1 MEAQEVSVANA
12 KNDLAPRTLSL
23 RNKIAYA
30 VGDVGNNFLFDM
42 GQLYLLKY
50 MTDQLG
56 LPSAA
61 AGTVF
66 LVAKIWD
73 AFADITVGT
82 WIDNRTKIGKRGKFR
97 PFILFAA
104 IPLALLLIA
113 NFTTPAHTITGKLI
127 WAYIAYMLF
136 GTVYSISNVPFGSM
150 IPTMTRNS
158 QERAELAS
166 FRQAGSNFGLMLATI
181 GLMPIVLSLP
191 NEKTGYT
198 VAVVIF
204 AIIGVACQWYSYAN
218 IKEVY
223 PVPAKEK
230 VDKNEI
236 KRSYKALLKNK
247 PLLTVSLV
255 NLFTFSAFNLKL
267 AVQVY
272 YCQYVLKNMA
282 AQSLLGF
289 FSIGMVFVS
298 VFLTPILTKRFDKKN
313 VYILGCAIWAAADI
327 LGFFVASNTFLL
339 VFLTSIAYLGNGFT
353 STLNW
358 ALISD
363 CVEYGEWQSGIRS
376 EGLVYSFFTYFRKL
390 SQAIAGFIPGII
402 LAWVGYVP
410 NHQQTATA
418 IMGIRGLMFLYS
430 AVLAVATMVLM
441 HWVYPLTEKRYGV
454 IMKELVA
461 RRSKPGTQTQPQPV
475 TQS

>member
-1 MEAQEVSVANA
+1 MENQEVAAATA
-12 KNDLAPRTLSL
+12 KNDLAPRTLTL

-42 GQLYLLKY
+42 GQLYLLNY
-50 MTDQLG
+50 FTDQVG

-73 AFADITVGT
+73 AFADISVGT

-97 PFILFAA
+97 PFILWAA
-104 IPLALLLIA
+104 IPLAMLLIA
-113 NFTTPAHTITGKLI
+113 NFTTPDFSVTGKLI

-136 GTVYSISNVPFGSM
+136 GTCYSISNVPFGSM

-158 QERAELAS
+158 QERSELAS
-166 FRQAGSNFGLMLATI
+166 YRQAGSNFGLMLATI
-181 GLMPIVLSLP
+181 GFMPIVTALP
-191 NEKTGYT
+191 NKSIGYT
-198 VAVVIF
+198 VAVVVF
-204 AIIGVACQWYSYAN
+204 AIFGVLCQWFSYAN

-223 PVPAKEK
+223 KTPVKQKVSKE
-230 VDKNEI
+230 EI
-236 KRSYKALLKNK
+236 KASYKALLKNK

-255 NLFTFSAFNLKL
+255 NVFTFSAFNLKL

-272 YCQYVLKNMA
+272 YCQYILKNTA
-282 AQSLLGF
+282 AESLLGV

-298 VFLTPILTKRFDKKN
+298 VALTPWLTKKFDKKM
-313 VYILGCAIWAAADI
+313 VYILGCAIWAVADI
-327 LGFFVASNTFLL
+327 LGFFLADSTFML
-339 VFLTSIAYLGNGFT
+339 VFLTSIAYLGDGFT
-353 STLNW
+353 SALNW

-390 SQAIAGFIPGII
+390 SQAIAGFIPGIV

-410 NHQQTATA
+410 NQTQTATA
-418 IMGIRGLMFLYS
+418 LLGIRGLMFVYS
-430 AVLAVATMVLM
+430 AVLAIATIVVMFWL
-441 HWVYPLTEKRYGV
+441 YPLTEKRYKRIVADLTLRRQG
-454 IMKELVA
+454 KSDQLVPEYA
-461 RRSKPGTQTQPQPV
+461 VSD
-475 TQS
+475 